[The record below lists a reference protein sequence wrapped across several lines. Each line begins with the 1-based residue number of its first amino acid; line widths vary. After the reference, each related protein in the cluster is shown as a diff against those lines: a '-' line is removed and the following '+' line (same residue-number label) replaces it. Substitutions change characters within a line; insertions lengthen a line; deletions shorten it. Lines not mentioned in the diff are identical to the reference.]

1 MGHKNRNY
9 SSSMLIMFGIHTLP
23 VINIGNYDFRPKL
36 NVIMESQKKLKNIKV
51 ERPSRQQDEP
61 ITNKINKWL
70 KAGI

>member
-1 MGHKNRNY
+1 
-9 SSSMLIMFGIHTLP
+9 MLIMFGIHTLP
-23 VINIGNYDFRPKL
+23 VINIGNYDL
-36 NVIMESQKKLKNIKV
+36 MESQKKLKNIKV